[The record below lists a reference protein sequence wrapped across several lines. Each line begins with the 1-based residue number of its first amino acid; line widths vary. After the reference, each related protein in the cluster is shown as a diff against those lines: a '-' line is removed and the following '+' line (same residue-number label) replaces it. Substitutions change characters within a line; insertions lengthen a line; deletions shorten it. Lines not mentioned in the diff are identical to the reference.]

1 MRTRISLRTIGAAL
15 AIAGISLPVMLP
27 AAHGAPPTAV
37 LASRIATP
45 GPDILGHFEAA
56 GMRSVRPYVLTPA
69 ELAQV
74 EAALA
79 RLPALH
85 WRVLQTNLRHLGF
98 VEGVPGQGTALTSK
112 VGDTM
117 QFDITVRASALREPL
132 AEFLTTKERRLFEAD
147 GSGQSVSF
155 EADGAD
161 ALTYL
166 LLHEATHILDMSR
179 QLTDRPGNAFGSGIW
194 QASENGG
201 VTLAPHLAA
210 SPVAASRFRGAGL
223 IPAGRAR
230 TTYDALANSP
240 FVSLYATA
248 APAEDLAELTA
259 WHVVSHHYGHKIRL
273 IVRDAGGAVLAHYE
287 PMQFPGVRARLPLLD
302 KLLDEARPDAS

>member
-1 MRTRISLRTIGAAL
+1 
-15 AIAGISLPVMLP
+15 
-27 AAHGAPPTAV
+27 
-37 LASRIATP
+37 
-45 GPDILGHFEAA
+45 
-56 GMRSVRPYVLTPA
+56 MRSVRPYVLTPA

-74 EAALA
+74 ETALA

-85 WRVLQTNLRHLGF
+85 RRALETNLRHLGF

-112 VGDTM
+112 VGDSM
-117 QFDITVRASALREPL
+117 QFDITVRAGALRESL

-155 EADGAD
+155 DAEGAD

-194 QASENGG
+194 QASNNGG
-201 VTLAPHLAA
+201 LTLAPHLAA

-223 IPAGRAR
+223 IPASRAR
-230 TTYDALANSP
+230 VTYDALANSP

-273 IVRDAGGAVLAHYE
+273 TVRDAGGAVLARYD

-302 KLLDEARPDAS
+302 QLLDETKPDAS

>member
-1 MRTRISLRTIGAAL
+1 MRTRIVVWSIAVLLAL
-15 AIAGISLPVMLP
+15 AGFTLP
-27 AAHGAPPTAV
+27 AAHGAAPAAA

-45 GPDILGHFEAA
+45 GPDIIGHFEAA

-74 EAALA
+74 ETALA

-85 WRVLQTNLRHLGF
+85 RRVLETNLRHLGF

-117 QFDITVRASALREPL
+117 QFDITVRAGALRESL
-132 AEFLTTKERRLFEAD
+132 DEFLTTKERRLFEAD

-155 EADGAD
+155 ETDGAD

-166 LLHEATHILDMSR
+166 LMHEVTHVLDMSR
-179 QLTDRPGNAFGSGIW
+179 QLTDKPGNAFGGGIW
-194 QASENGG
+194 QASGDDG
-201 VTLAPHLAA
+201 VALAPHLAA

-230 TTYDALANSP
+230 TVYDALADSP

-248 APAEDLAELTA
+248 SPAEDLAELMA
-259 WHVVSHHYGHKIRL
+259 WHVVTRHYGQKIRL
-273 IVRDAGGAVLAHYE
+273 TVRAADGTVLARYE
-287 PMQFPGVRARLPLLD
+287 PMQFPAVRARLPLLD
-302 KLLDEARPDAS
+302 QLLGEAKPGAS